1 MDHLLPAD
9 FESGAGGNGSG
20 RRQAHPSHRR
30 ERLFSHKVTGGEKR
44 DGIVWTKGKKS
55 PILKAVDREAK
66 MAGKNPRTQ
75 DFGFRSGKVAR
86 SKVSGGSS
94 SMYEAH
100 GQEATIRVYR
110 SMLIGKTD
118 HKIIF
123 DLFSDEAGLFAKKCF
138 AYAALSIAAELHR
151 QHCYRVKFNDD
162 PRHPQIEDL
171 LQEVPCSG

>member
-1 MDHLLPAD
+1 LRTDIA
-9 FESGAGGNGSG
+9 
-20 RRQAHPSHRR
+20 
-30 ERLFSHKVTGGEKR
+30 
-44 DGIVWTKGKKS
+44 WTKGKKS

-66 MAGKNPRTQ
+66 LAGKNPRKQ
-75 DFGFRSGKVAR
+75 DFGFRSGKVGR
-86 SKVSGGSS
+86 SKISGGSP

-123 DLFSDEAGLFAKKCF
+123 DLFSDDAGLFGQKCF
-138 AYAALSIAAELHR
+138 AYAVLSIAAKLHR

-162 PRHPQIEDL
+162 PRHPQIVEL
-171 LQEVPCSG
+171 LQEVPCAG

>member
-1 MDHLLPAD
+1 MRTD
-9 FESGAGGNGSG
+9 
-20 RRQAHPSHRR
+20 
-30 ERLFSHKVTGGEKR
+30 
-44 DGIVWTKGKKS
+44 IVWTKGKKS

-66 MAGKNPRTQ
+66 LAGKNPRKL

-110 SMLIGKTD
+110 SMLIGKSD

-123 DLFSDEAGLFAKKCF
+123 DLFSDAAGLFVQKCF
-138 AYAALSIAAELHR
+138 VYAALSIAADLHR

-162 PRHPQIEDL
+162 PRHPQIVALVE
-171 LQEVPCSG
+171 EVPCVG